1 MPEVVKSSQSSNNA
15 ENTNVHLLK
24 YLNATV
30 TQVYCHTVC
39 AHLIYSLDFKIKCA
53 RNKNMNS
60 LRLILI
66 VTTGR
71 KAQFPIPCSL
81 FFITSVRAYRNIQK
95 INNSSLIWGLITV
108 MIPEKRWSIIY
119 LITDIQHISA
129 NTFRPQFASLADITH
144 NQNNI

>member
-30 TQVYCHTVC
+30 THVYCHTVC

-66 VTTGR
+66 ATTGR
-71 KAQFPIPCSL
+71 KAVPNTVFSL
-81 FFITSVRAYRNIQK
+81 FYHFCQSLQK
-95 INNSSLIWGLITV
+95 YS
-108 MIPEKRWSIIY
+108 E
-119 LITDIQHISA
+119 D
-129 NTFRPQFASLADITH
+129 
-144 NQNNI
+144 